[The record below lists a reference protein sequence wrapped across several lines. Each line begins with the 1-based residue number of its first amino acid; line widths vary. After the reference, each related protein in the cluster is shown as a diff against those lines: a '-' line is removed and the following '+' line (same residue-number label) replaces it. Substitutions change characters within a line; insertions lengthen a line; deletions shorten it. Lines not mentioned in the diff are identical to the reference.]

1 MSSGY
6 RKIFVLERRLILK
19 VYKQKD
25 RSKRELLT
33 ELGFVTWQNRQDVT
47 SLLTIIAKRVSE
59 IRFDN
64 IIHSIITSDMTT
76 EEVVRYLTFVEIPI
90 KEVG

>member
-1 MSSGY
+1 M
-6 RKIFVLERRLILK
+6 K
-19 VYKQKD
+19 VYKQKV

-33 ELGFVTWQNRQDVT
+33 ELGFVTWRNRQDVT

-64 IIHSIITSDMTT
+64 IIHSIITSDMTP
-76 EEVVRYLTFVEIPI
+76 EEVVRYLTFVEISM
-90 KEVG
+90 KEVS

>member
-1 MSSGY
+1 M
-6 RKIFVLERRLILK
+6 R
-19 VYKQKD
+19 VYKQMV

-33 ELGFVTWQNRQDVT
+33 ELGLVTWRTRQDVT

-64 IIHSIITSDMTT
+64 IIHSIITSDMSPA
-76 EEVVRYLTFVEIPI
+76 EVVRYLTFIEIPM
-90 KEVG
+90 KEVN

>member
-1 MSSGY
+1 M
-6 RKIFVLERRLILK
+6 R
-19 VYKQKD
+19 VYKQKV

-33 ELGFVTWQNRQDVT
+33 ELGLVTWRTRQDVT

-64 IIHSIITSDMTT
+64 IIHSIITSDMTP
-76 EEVVRYLTFVEIPI
+76 EQVVRYLTFVEIPM
-90 KEVG
+90 KEVS

>member
-1 MSSGY
+1 M
-6 RKIFVLERRLILK
+6 K
-19 VYKQKD
+19 VYKQKV

-33 ELGFVTWQNRQDVT
+33 ELGLVTWRTRQEVT

-64 IIHSIITSDMTT
+64 IIHSIITSDMSP
-76 EEVVRYLTFVEIPI
+76 EEVVRYLTFVEIPV

>member
-1 MSSGY
+1 M
-6 RKIFVLERRLILK
+6 K
-19 VYKQKD
+19 VYKQKV

-33 ELGFVTWQNRQDVT
+33 ELGLVTWRTRQEVT

-64 IIHSIITSDMTT
+64 IIHSIITSDMTPQ
-76 EEVVRYLTFVEIPI
+76 EVVRYLTFVEIPM

>member
-1 MSSGY
+1 M
-6 RKIFVLERRLILK
+6 K
-19 VYKQKD
+19 VYKQKV

-33 ELGFVTWQNRQDVT
+33 ELGFVTWRNRQDVT

-64 IIHSIITSDMTT
+64 IIHSIITSDMTP
-76 EEVVRYLTFVEIPI
+76 EQVVRYLTFVEIPM

>member
-1 MSSGY
+1 M
-6 RKIFVLERRLILK
+6 K
-19 VYKQKD
+19 VYKQKI

-33 ELGFVTWQNRQDVT
+33 ELGLVTWRTRQEVT

-64 IIHSIITSDMTT
+64 IIHSIITSDMTPQ
-76 EEVVRYLTFVEIPI
+76 EVVRYLTFVEIPM

>member
-1 MSSGY
+1 M
-6 RKIFVLERRLILK
+6 K
-19 VYKQKD
+19 VYKQKV

-33 ELGFVTWQNRQDVT
+33 ELGLVTWRTRPEVT
-47 SLLTIIAKRVSE
+47 TLLTIIAKRVSE

-64 IIHSIITSDMTT
+64 IIHTIIVSDMSP
-76 EEVVRYLTFVEIPI
+76 EEIVRYLTFVEIPV

>member
-1 MSSGY
+1 M
-6 RKIFVLERRLILK
+6 K
-19 VYKQKD
+19 VYKQKV

-33 ELGFVTWQNRQDVT
+33 ELGLVTWRTRQDVT

-64 IIHSIITSDMTT
+64 IIHSIITSDMSP
-76 EEVVRYLTFVEIPI
+76 EEVVRYLTFVEIPV

>member
-1 MSSGY
+1 M
-6 RKIFVLERRLILK
+6 K
-19 VYKQKD
+19 VYKQKV

-47 SLLTIIAKRVSE
+47 SLLTIITKRVSE

-64 IIHSIITSDMTT
+64 IIHSIITSDMTP
-76 EEVVRYLTFVEIPI
+76 EEVVRYLTFVEIPM

>member
-1 MSSGY
+1 M
-6 RKIFVLERRLILK
+6 K
-19 VYKQKD
+19 VYKQKV

-33 ELGFVTWQNRQDVT
+33 ELGLVTWKTRQDVT

-59 IRFDN
+59 IRFNN
-64 IIHSIITSDMTT
+64 IIHSIITSDMSP
-76 EEVVRYLTFVEIPI
+76 EEVVRYLTFVEIPV

>member
-1 MSSGY
+1 M
-6 RKIFVLERRLILK
+6 K
-19 VYKQKD
+19 VYKQKV

-33 ELGFVTWQNRQDVT
+33 ELGLVTWRTRPEVT
-47 SLLTIIAKRVSE
+47 SLLIIIAKRVSE

-64 IIHSIITSDMTT
+64 IIHSIITSDMTP
-76 EEVVRYLTFVEIPI
+76 EEVTRYLTFIEIPV

>member
-1 MSSGY
+1 M
-6 RKIFVLERRLILK
+6 K
-19 VYKQKD
+19 VYKQKV

-33 ELGFVTWQNRQDVT
+33 ELGFVTWRNRQDVT

-59 IRFDN
+59 IRFDS
-64 IIHSIITSDMTT
+64 IIHSIITSDMSPQ
-76 EEVVRYLTFVEIPI
+76 EVVRYLTFVEIPM

>member
-1 MSSGY
+1 M
-6 RKIFVLERRLILK
+6 K
-19 VYKQKD
+19 VYKQKV

-33 ELGFVTWQNRQDVT
+33 ELGLVTWRTRPDIT
-47 SLLTIIAKRVSE
+47 ILLTVIAKRVSE

-64 IIHSIITSDMTT
+64 IIHSIITSDMSP
-76 EEVVRYLTFVEIPI
+76 EEVVCYLTFVEIPV